1 VQLGDLHGEPSVLV
15 RLAPHMAGQQFPVGR
30 VDMVGVPSAGD
41 HNAHLREP
49 VLDSAAQSDRAVENL
64 DQPLREV
71 RAQLRHAVD
80 RLPVDRARRRR
91 EPIETGGAANV
102 ELALNRLAGQPQDVI
117 AQASGIADSG
127 RPASGT

>member
-1 VQLGDLHGEPSVLV
+1 
-15 RLAPHMAGQQFPVGR
+15 
-30 VDMVGVPSAGD
+30 MVGVPSAGD